1 MTASTSMQ
9 DLDRAELALRVTPPW
24 LLGRASRVVERNV
37 LVYRRKPLV
46 FLSAL
51 VEPILYLFAL
61 GVGVGALVGDVTGPG
76 GQPVS
81 YGAFVAPALLA
92 ASAMNGAVY
101 ESTFNLYSKL
111 KFEHLYDAMLATPL
125 TSRDIAVGETSWA
138 LLRGSLYSV
147 AFLAVA
153 ALAGLVS
160 SWWSLLAIPAATLIG
175 FAFAG
180 IAMTA
185 TTFMTS
191 WQDFDL
197 VQLVLMPLFLF
208 SATFFPLEV
217 YPGALQVIVVMSPL
231 YHGVELVRG
240 LMLGSVGPGLL
251 VHVAVLAALG
261 AIGVRFAGRRL
272 DTLLV
277 R

>member
-1 MTASTSMQ
+1 
-9 DLDRAELALRVTPPW
+9 
-24 LLGRASRVVERNV
+24 
-37 LVYRRKPLV
+37 
-46 FLSAL
+46 
-51 VEPILYLFAL
+51 
-61 GVGVGALVGDVTGPG
+61 
-76 GQPVS
+76 
-81 YGAFVAPALLA
+81 
-92 ASAMNGAVY
+92 
-101 ESTFNLYSKL
+101 
-111 KFEHLYDAMLATPL
+111 L

-138 LLRGSLYSV
+138 LLRGSLYSA
-147 AFLAVA
+147 AFLVVAV
-153 ALAGLVS
+153 LAGLVS
-160 SWWSLLAIPAATLIG
+160 SWWSLFVIPAATLIG

-180 IAMTA
+180 IAMSA

-217 YPGALQVIVVMSPL
+217 YPGSLQVIVVMSPL

>member
-1 MTASTSMQ
+1 MSADTPIQ
-9 DLDRAELALRVTPPW
+9 QVERAELAVRITPPW
-24 LLGRASRVVERNV
+24 LLGRAARIVERNV
-37 LVYRRKPLV
+37 MVYRARPLV

-61 GVGVGALVGDVTGPG
+61 GVGLGALVGAVTGPG

-81 YGAFVAPALLA
+81 YSAFVAPALLA

-111 KFEHLYDAMLATPL
+111 KFEHLYDAMLATPV
-125 TSRDIAVGETSWA
+125 TSRDIAVGETTWA
-138 LLRGSLYSV
+138 LLRGSLYSA
-147 AFLAVA
+147 AFLAIA
-153 ALAGLVS
+153 AAAGLVT
-160 SWWSLLAIPAATLIG
+160 SWWAILAVPAATLIG

-180 IAMTA
+180 VAMTA

-208 SATFFPLEV
+208 SATFYPLDV
-217 YPGALQVIVVMSPL
+217 YPSALQAIVVLSPL

-240 LMLGSVGPGLL
+240 LMLGVIGPGLL
-251 VHVAVLAALG
+251 VHVAVLVGLG
-261 AIGVRFAGRRL
+261 LVGVRFAARRL

>member
-1 MTASTSMQ
+1 MSADTPIQ
-9 DLDRAELALRVTPPW
+9 QVERAELAVRITPPW
-24 LLGRASRVVERNV
+24 LLGRAARIVERNV
-37 LVYRRKPLV
+37 MVYRARPLV

-61 GVGVGALVGDVTGPG
+61 GVGLGALVGEVTGPG

-81 YGAFVAPALLA
+81 YSAFVAPALLA

-111 KFEHLYDAMLATPL
+111 KFEHLYDAMLATPV
-125 TSRDIAVGETSWA
+125 TSRDIAVGETTWA
-138 LLRGSLYSV
+138 LLRGSLYSA
-147 AFLAVA
+147 AFLAIA
-153 ALAGLVS
+153 AAAGLVT
-160 SWWSLLAIPAATLIG
+160 SWWAILAVPAATLIG

-180 IAMTA
+180 VAMTA

-208 SATFFPLEV
+208 SATFYPLDV
-217 YPGALQVIVVMSPL
+217 YPSALQAIVVLSPL

-240 LMLGSVGPGLL
+240 LMLGVIGPGLL
-251 VHVAVLAALG
+251 VHVAVLVGLG
-261 AIGVRFAGRRL
+261 LVGVRFAARRL

>member
-1 MTASTSMQ
+1 MSADTPIQ
-9 DLDRAELALRVTPPW
+9 QVERAELAVRITPPW
-24 LLGRASRVVERNV
+24 LLGRAARIVERNV
-37 LVYRRKPLV
+37 MVYRARPLV

-61 GVGVGALVGDVTGPG
+61 GVGLGALVGAVTGPG

-81 YGAFVAPALLA
+81 YSAFVAPALLA

-111 KFEHLYDAMLATPL
+111 KFEHLYDAMLATPV
-125 TSRDIAVGETSWA
+125 TSRDIAVGETTWA
-138 LLRGSLYSV
+138 LLRGSLYSA
-147 AFLAVA
+147 AFLAIA
-153 ALAGLVS
+153 AAAGLVT
-160 SWWSLLAIPAATLIG
+160 SWWAILAVPAATLIG

-180 IAMTA
+180 VAMTA

-208 SATFFPLEV
+208 SATFYPLDV
-217 YPGALQVIVVMSPL
+217 YPTALQAIVVLSPL

-240 LMLGSVGPGLL
+240 LMLGVIGPGLL
-251 VHVAVLAALG
+251 VHVAVLVGLG
-261 AIGVRFAGRRL
+261 LVGVRFAARRL

>member
-217 YPGALQVIVVMSPL
+217 YPGSLQVIVVMSPL

>member
-1 MTASTSMQ
+1 MSADMRQ
-9 DLDRAELALRVTPPW
+9 VERAELAVRITPPW
-24 LLGRASRVVERNV
+24 LLGRAARIVERNIM
-37 LVYRRKPLV
+37 VYRAKPLV

-61 GVGVGALVGDVTGPG
+61 GVGLGALVGEVTGPG
-76 GQPVS
+76 GQLIS

-111 KFEHLYDAMLATPL
+111 KFEHLYDAMLATPV
-125 TSRDIAVGETSWA
+125 TSRDIAVGETTWA
-138 LLRGSLYSV
+138 LLRGSLYSA
-147 AFLAVA
+147 AFLAIA
-153 ALAGLVS
+153 ALAGLVT
-160 SWWSLLAIPAATLIG
+160 SWWAILAVPAATLIG

-180 IAMTA
+180 VAMTA
-185 TTFMTS
+185 TTFMSS
-191 WQDFDL
+191 WQDFDM

-208 SATFFPLEV
+208 SATFYPLDV
-217 YPGALQVIVVMSPL
+217 YPTALQAIVVLSPL

-240 LMLGSVGPGLL
+240 LMLGAIGPGLL
-251 VHVAVLAALG
+251 VHVAVLVALG
-261 AIGVRFAGRRL
+261 LVGVRFAAKRL

>member
-1 MTASTSMQ
+1 MSADTPMQ
-9 DLDRAELALRVTPPW
+9 QVERAELAVRITPPW
-24 LLGRASRVVERNV
+24 LLGRAARIVERNIM
-37 LVYRRKPLV
+37 VYRAKPLV

-61 GVGVGALVGDVTGPG
+61 GVGLGALVGEVTGPG

-111 KFEHLYDAMLATPL
+111 KFEHLYDAMLATPV
-125 TSRDIAVGETSWA
+125 TSRDIAVGETTWA
-138 LLRGSLYSV
+138 LLRGSLYSA
-147 AFLAVA
+147 AFLAIA
-153 ALAGLVS
+153 AMAGLVT
-160 SWWSLLAIPAATLIG
+160 SWWAVLAVPAATLIG

-180 IAMTA
+180 VAMTA
-185 TTFMTS
+185 TTFMSS

-208 SATFFPLEV
+208 SATFYPLDV
-217 YPGALQVIVVMSPL
+217 YPTALQAIVVLSPL

-240 LMLGSVGPGLL
+240 LMLGAILPGLL
-251 VHVAVLAALG
+251 VHVAVLVALG
-261 AIGVRFAGRRL
+261 LVGVRFAAKRL

>member
-1 MTASTSMQ
+1 MSADTPMQ
-9 DLDRAELALRVTPPW
+9 QVERAELAVRVTPPW
-24 LLGRASRVVERNV
+24 LLGRAARIVERNIM
-37 LVYRRKPLV
+37 VYRAKPLV

-61 GVGVGALVGDVTGPG
+61 GVGLGALVGDVTGPG

-111 KFEHLYDAMLATPL
+111 RFEHLYDAMLASPV
-125 TSRDIAVGETSWA
+125 TSRDIAVGETTWA
-138 LLRGSLYSV
+138 LLRGSLYSA
-147 AFLAVA
+147 AFLAIA
-153 ALAGLVS
+153 AAAGLVT
-160 SWWSLLAIPAATLIG
+160 SWWAILAVPAATLIG

-185 TTFMTS
+185 TTFMSS

-208 SATFFPLEV
+208 SATFYPLEV
-217 YPGALQVIVVMSPL
+217 YPTALQAVVVLSPL

-240 LMLGSVGPGLL
+240 LMLGAIGPGLL
-251 VHVAVLAALG
+251 VHVVVLVALG
-261 AIGVRFAGRRL
+261 SVGVRFAARRL
-272 DTLLV
+272 DALLV

>member
-1 MTASTSMQ
+1 MSTDTPMQ
-9 DLDRAELALRVTPPW
+9 QVERAELALRITPPW
-24 LLGRASRVVERNV
+24 LLGRAARIVERNV
-37 LVYRRKPLV
+37 MVYRAKPLV

-61 GVGVGALVGDVTGPG
+61 GVGLGALVGDVTGPG

-111 KFEHLYDAMLATPL
+111 RFEHLYDAMLATPV
-125 TSRDIAVGETSWA
+125 TSRDIAVGETTWA
-138 LLRGSLYSV
+138 LLRGSLYSA
-147 AFLAVA
+147 AFLAIA
-153 ALAGLVS
+153 AFAGLAT
-160 SWWSLLAIPAATLIG
+160 SWWAILAVPAATLIG

-185 TTFMTS
+185 TTFMSS

-208 SATFFPLEV
+208 SATFYPLEV
-217 YPGALQVIVVMSPL
+217 YPTALQAVVVLSPL

-240 LMLGSVGPGLL
+240 LMLGAIGPGLL
-251 VHVAVLAALG
+251 VHVGVLVALG
-261 AIGVRFAGRRL
+261 LVGVRFAARRL

>member
-1 MTASTSMQ
+1 MSADAPMHEVE
-9 DLDRAELALRVTPPW
+9 RAELAVRITPPW
-24 LLGRASRVVERNV
+24 LLGRAARIVERNI
-37 LVYRRKPLV
+37 LVYRAKPLV

-61 GVGVGALVGDVTGPG
+61 GVGLGALVGAVTGPG

-111 KFEHLYDAMLATPL
+111 KFEHLYDAMLATPV
-125 TSRDIAVGETSWA
+125 TSRDIAVGETTWA
-138 LLRGSLYSV
+138 LLRGSLYSA
-147 AFLAVA
+147 AFLAIA
-153 ALAGLVS
+153 AAAGLVT
-160 SWWSLLAIPAATLIG
+160 SWWAILAVPAATLIG

-180 IAMTA
+180 VAMTA
-185 TTFMTS
+185 TTFMSS

-208 SATFFPLEV
+208 SATFYPLDV
-217 YPGALQVIVVMSPL
+217 YPTALQAIVVLSPL

-240 LMLGSVGPGLL
+240 LMLGVIGPGLL
-251 VHVAVLAALG
+251 VHVAVLVGLG
-261 AIGVRFAGRRL
+261 LVGVRFAARRL

>member
-1 MTASTSMQ
+1 MSADTPIQ
-9 DLDRAELALRVTPPW
+9 QVERAELAVRITPPW
-24 LLGRASRVVERNV
+24 LLGRAARIVERNV
-37 LVYRRKPLV
+37 IVYRARPLV

-61 GVGVGALVGDVTGPG
+61 GVGLGALVGAVTGPG

-81 YGAFVAPALLA
+81 YSAFVAPALLA

-111 KFEHLYDAMLATPL
+111 KFEHLYDAMLATPV
-125 TSRDIAVGETSWA
+125 TSRDIAVGETTWA
-138 LLRGSLYSV
+138 LLRGSLYSA
-147 AFLAVA
+147 AFLAIA
-153 ALAGLVS
+153 AAAGLVT
-160 SWWSLLAIPAATLIG
+160 SWWAILAVPAATLIG

-180 IAMTA
+180 VAMTA

-208 SATFFPLEV
+208 SATFYPLDV
-217 YPGALQVIVVMSPL
+217 YPSALQAIVVLSPL

-240 LMLGSVGPGLL
+240 LMLGVIGPGLL
-251 VHVAVLAALG
+251 VHVAVLVGLG
-261 AIGVRFAGRRL
+261 LVGVRFAARRL